1 MIVSCLQQKSTRTV
15 ICPNILNLELNQ
27 TLSTSVLGYVGFY
40 VKDYGL
46 NRIFGGLEHE
56 RTTIHTEYS
65 TLCFLFL
72 FLIL

>member
-46 NRIFGGLEHE
+46 NRIFGGLLVIDHE
-56 RTTIHTEYS
+56 RTTIHTQY
-65 TLCFLFL
+65 
-72 FLIL
+72 